1 MSTTNTNI
9 YVVLLRLVAGLL
21 LSSTAVLSDPA
32 YPEDPS
38 STKIKHKHDK
48 NKSSNY
54 EGGPNSSGEETA
66 DDGIWGWILLAV
78 VLWYCCYR
86 RRKTNRNSHRQ
97 HFMDENGTVQTGRSS
112 WKTYPICYSPV
123 YYYFKGVF
131 GIYGLVSPIM
141 GWMQYTQ
148 QCSEWSTALLPQV
161 WFVTVMVLW
170 GLQGLVHVYFI
181 LARFVAKHPPSDH
194 LYDGGIEA
202 TLKLPLMIGLAL
214 LLVVSIL
221 GLNFIHAPASE
232 SPACSEV
239 LDDIVKSRAIRYI
252 VLCVLMLLKV
262 GGSNT
267 NHNNHEQEQSVQPAT
282 MHYHHSNTNTNTN
295 PPAFNPNA
303 FPVNSTAPVILPLPD
318 APYQNQNDYGSTK
331 TPASSTVMYSD
342 TTL

>member
-1 MSTTNTNI
+1 MTMSTTNTNI

-48 NKSSNY
+48 NKSS
-54 EGGPNSSGEETA
+54 

-78 VLWYCCYR
+78 VLWYCCCR
-86 RRKTNRNSHRQ
+86 RRKTNRNY
-97 HFMDENGTVQTGRSS
+97 MDENNGVAQTEAGRSS

-202 TLKLPLMIGLAL
+202 TLKLPLMIGLAM

-295 PPAFNPNA
+295 PPAYNPNA
-303 FPVNSTAPVILPLPD
+303 FPVNGTAPVMLPLPD
-318 APYQNQNDYGSTK
+318 VPYKNQNDYGSTK
-331 TPASSTVMYSD
+331 TSASPTVMYSD